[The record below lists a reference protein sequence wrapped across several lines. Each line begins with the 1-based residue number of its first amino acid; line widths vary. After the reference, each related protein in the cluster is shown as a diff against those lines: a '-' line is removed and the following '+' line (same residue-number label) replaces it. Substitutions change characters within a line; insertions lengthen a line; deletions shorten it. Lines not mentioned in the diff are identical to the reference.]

1 MKALRFVLA
10 LVALVATTA
19 CSGDLTGPGT
29 PTEAEAPPPPP
40 PVIGSPG

>member
-1 MKALRFVLA
+1 MKAFRLVLA
-10 LVALVATTA
+10 LVALLGATA

-29 PTEAEAPPPPP
+29 AGVMNRPPP